1 MHGPDPG
8 RIRRA
13 RGLRQTQTEPEA
25 RLWSRLRDRRL
36 GGFKVVRQ
44 CPIGPYVADFA
55 CREARLIIEL
65 DGGQHA
71 DSAHDRRR
79 DAWLA
84 SQGFRVLRF
93 WNDEVS
99 SNLPGVL
106 ETILAALSSPRGR
119 GEGLGIGTIPLPL
132 VGGETSPK
140 GEGEG
145 VFTDETLPERPPH
158 PRAEPAVRARFTPDE
173 GGEALSPPA
182 GRGGD
187 AHP

>member
-1 MHGPDPG
+1 MRGPDPG
-8 RIRRA
+8 RTRRA
-13 RGLRQTQTEPEA
+13 RGLRQMRTEPEA

-44 CPIGPYVADFA
+44 CPVGPYVADFA
-55 CREARLIIEL
+55 CREAKLVIEL

-71 DSAHDRRR
+71 DSARDRRR
-79 DAWLA
+79 DAWLS
-84 SQGFRVLRF
+84 SQAYRVLRF
-93 WNDEVS
+93 WNGEVT

-119 GEGLGIGTIPLPL
+119 GEGRAPLA
-132 VGGETSPK
+132 GGETSPE
-140 GEGEG
+140 GDGEG
-145 VFTDETLPERPPH
+145 VFTDETPPERPPH
-158 PRAEPAVRARFTPDE
+158 PRAEPAVRARFAPDE